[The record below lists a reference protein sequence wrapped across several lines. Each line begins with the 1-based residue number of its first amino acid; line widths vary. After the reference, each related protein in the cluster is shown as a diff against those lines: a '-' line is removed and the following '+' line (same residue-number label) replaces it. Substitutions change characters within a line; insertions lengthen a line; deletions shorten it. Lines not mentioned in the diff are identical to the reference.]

1 MSMRSWTE
9 EGFGMLL
16 FTEHNEDKVYEFL
29 KKYNPELLP
38 TEDELQEALD
48 DGGEICYIL
57 WEFIGEPASWHV
69 ANIINE
75 LEGTTI
81 FKGYAPCSDTDQEE
95 MIGVEPG
102 YPWTMN
108 DVDRSLTKVKIME
121 ILNKYARILGIKEV
135 PEYFTAEYCG

>member
-1 MSMRSWTE
+1 MSMKSWTE

-38 TEDELQEALD
+38 TEDELHEALD
-48 DGGEICYIL
+48 DGEEIGDIL

-81 FKGYAPCSDTDQEE
+81 FNGYNSCGDTDQEE

-108 DVDRSLTKVKIME
+108 DVDRSLTKAKAME
-121 ILNKYARILGIKEV
+121 ILNKYARILGIQEM
-135 PEYFTAEYCG
+135 PEYFTAEYFG